1 MPAQFEY
8 EHLIHPTTLD
18 GIFQSFV
25 AGATDC
31 TQGMVPTAIGSIYV
45 SADLPTGAGSKLR
58 GFSKVKRK
66 GFRNFVGPI
75 FMSDET
81 WAEPKVVVKDI
92 FCTELGALSGQS
104 DADYQSDFVKKL
116 CSQFVWKE
124 DVGQINQKD
133 ALAVL
138 IPDQD
143 STSSTPSVM
152 RDRVRDLDKASKMYI
167 AQALADLSQEDEA
180 TVAPHMAHFLQW
192 MRHRMLLNN
201 TSVQALEPQDND
213 KFLKSIA
220 ENSVDG
226 RLLSLIGGNLTKIV
240 KGIASPPLF
249 DERDKL
255 FAEYEIHALGLEK
268 ANEALLRWLDLQAH
282 KRPDYEYLEIS
293 NVPGLAPPALEVL
306 VSDLHRMISPI
317 PSCIGQVLSLHNL
330 YPHLSETKCATFSYH
345 SSSGI
350 AKYCRIL

>member
-18 GIFQSFV
+18 GIFQTFV

-31 TQGMVPTAIGSIYV
+31 AQGMVPTAIGSIYV
-45 SADLPTGAGSKLR
+45 SANLPTGAGSVLR

-75 FMSDET
+75 FISDET
-81 WAEPKVVVKDI
+81 WTEPKVVVKDI

-104 DADYQSDFVKKL
+104 DADDHSAFVKKL

-124 DVGQINQKD
+124 DVDQISQKD
-133 ALAVL
+133 ALALL
-138 IPDQD
+138 IPEHNSPA
-143 STSSTPSVM
+143 STCNVTS
-152 RDRVRDLDKASKMYI
+152 DLVADLEKAAKMYI

-201 TSVQALEPQDND
+201 THAQALEPQND
-213 KFLKSIA
+213 DVFLENVA

-226 RLLSLIGGNLTKIV
+226 RLLSLIGTNLTNIV
-240 KGIASPPLF
+240 KDSAPPTF
-249 DERDKL
+249 FVERDKL

-268 ANEALLRWLDLQAH
+268 ANDALLRWLDLQAH

-306 VSDLHRMISPI
+306 VGDLRSILSFRLSPCVPQI
-317 PSCIGQVLSLHNL
+317 MSFPILEQVWPYILLFESG
-330 YPHLSETKCATFSYH
+330 ETMSFPT
-345 SSSGI
+345 
-350 AKYCRIL
+350 LQQV